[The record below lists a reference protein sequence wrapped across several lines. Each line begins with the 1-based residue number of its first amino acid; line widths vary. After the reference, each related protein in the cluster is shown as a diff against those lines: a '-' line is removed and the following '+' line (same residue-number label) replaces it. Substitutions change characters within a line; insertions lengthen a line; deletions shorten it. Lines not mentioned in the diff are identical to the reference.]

1 MTTGILVFPEH
12 NQKNPGFCLERAGW
26 EQVVEPGTLFVRIC
40 EDAKEVRQKEKGY
53 LRVPVQHSTCVINAP
68 DPLVLIWGHAASTT
82 SDAVIEYLNVKQLRK
97 KVDFVFYSRVHN
109 RGSGDG
115 WGVAWRRGTSS
126 QSRKLRDHTEAE
138 RTNAVELQTLKA
150 LHRALPGNGSI
161 ASPNC
166 TTTHTVI
173 KETKREKEK
182 EEDEE

>member
-1 MTTGILVFPEH
+1 M
-12 NQKNPGFCLERAGW
+12 
-26 EQVVEPGTLFVRIC
+26 
-40 EDAKEVRQKEKGY
+40 
-53 LRVPVQHSTCVINAP
+53 
-68 DPLVLIWGHAASTT
+68 
-82 SDAVIEYLNVKQLRK
+82 
-97 KVDFVFYSRVHN
+97 
-109 RGSGDG
+109 
-115 WGVAWRRGTSS
+115 AWRRGTSS

-182 EEDEE
+182 EEDAEWEDKEKKSFALKITKQCSWFLQSVRVL